1 MWLEWLRS
9 PSRAHTSPRQPPE
22 PPSPRYFSSSSFKDI
37 NAILL
42 EEENRSKSQPQ
53 TPRRPSI
60 FHRAS
65 PLYRHHRNRSKT
77 FIISPPPN
85 QDDHKIIL
93 YFTSLGI
100 VRRTLEDCRT
110 VRSIL
115 RGFHVPI
122 DERDLSMDAE
132 YLDEIQMISAS
143 KKVRLPAVFL
153 GGKYLGGAEEINE
166 MNESGELSKL
176 IGGLPFVEN
185 NIKIK
190 FNSVC
195 DVCGGLR
202 YVLCAQCNG
211 SHKIYSEKYG
221 FRTCTSCSVNGK
233 WGPSYLGS
241 FI

>member
-9 PSRAHTSPRQPPE
+9 PSRAQTSPRQPPE
-22 PPSPRYFSSSSFKDI
+22 PPSPRYFSCSSFKDI

-42 EEENRSKSQPQ
+42 EEQNGSKSQLQ

-60 FHRAS
+60 FHRDS
-65 PLYRHHRNRSKT
+65 PLHRHYRNHSKT

-100 VRRTLEDCRT
+100 VRKTFEDCRT
-110 VRSIL
+110 VRSML
-115 RGFHVPI
+115 RGFRVPI

-132 YLDEIQMISAS
+132 HLYEIQMITGS

-153 GGKYLGGAEEINE
+153 GGKYVGGAEEIKE

-176 IGGLPFVEN
+176 IGGLH
-185 NIKIK
+185 IKIK

-202 YVLCAQCNG
+202 YVFCAQCNG
-211 SHKIYSEKYG
+211 SHKIYSENHG
-221 FRTCTSCSVNGK
+221 FRTYTSCNVNGK
-233 WGPSYLGS
+233 WGSSYLGS